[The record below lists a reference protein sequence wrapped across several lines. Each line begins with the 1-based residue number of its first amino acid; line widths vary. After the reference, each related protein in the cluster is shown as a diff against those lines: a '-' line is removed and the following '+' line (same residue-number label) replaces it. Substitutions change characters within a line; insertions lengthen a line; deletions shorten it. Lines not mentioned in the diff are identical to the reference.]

1 MTIRTTRTAETAPAA
16 TLPDGPTSPVVRAF
30 SDTWT
35 ITRRDLQ
42 HWRHLLGA
50 RIFGWLWPI
59 LLMALF
65 LGLLGGALGGDVGGS
80 YIDFVMPGVLAMTA
94 FLGLETTMAAVS
106 QDSLRGIT
114 DRFRSLPISG
124 VAVVGGRCLADL
136 FDSLI
141 TLVVVVAGGLLFGW
155 RPETTPP
162 EAVAV
167 LGLLL
172 LLRIAMLWT
181 GIYIGLKATS
191 PEALVPFNILVWPVL
206 FFSTVFIDTS
216 TMPRWL
222 AAIADANPLSATA
235 STVRELLGAPVVGG
249 GDSVFADH
257 APLLAVAWPVLIVA
271 IFLPLAVSAFRHLRS

>member
-1 MTIRTTRTAETAPAA
+1 MTIPTTHTPQAAPASIP
-16 TLPDGPTSPVVRAF
+16 PDGPTSPVVRAF
-30 SDTWT
+30 ADTWT
-35 ITRRDLQ
+35 ITRRDIQ

-59 LLMALF
+59 VLMALF

-124 VAVVGGRCLADL
+124 IAVVGGRCVADL
-136 FDSLI
+136 LDSLI
-141 TLVVVVAGGLLFGW
+141 TLVVVVAGGLAFGW
-155 RPETTPP
+155 RPDTSAP
-162 EAVAV
+162 EACAA

-181 GIYIGLKATS
+181 GIFIGLKATS
-191 PEALVPFNILVWPVL
+191 PEALVPFNILVWPIL

-222 AAIADANPLSATA
+222 ATIADANPLSATA
-235 STVRELLGAPVVGG
+235 SALRELLGAPVIGG

-257 APLLAVAWPVLIVA
+257 ATLLAIAWPVAIIA
-271 IFLPLAVSAFRHLRS
+271 IFLPLAVSAFRHLRR